1 MKLASLMIPPTWGI
15 WRGQI
20 QRWKVDGG
28 CQGMWSKWLTKA
40 ASVWED
46 KKVLGKDV
54 SDGCP
59 TVGVFLTQL
68 KLTLKNDYVM
78 CILPQLKLS

>member
-1 MKLASLMIPPTWGI
+1 MG
-15 WRGQI
+15 
-20 QRWKVDGG
+20 
-28 CQGMWSKWLTKA
+28 SKWLTRA

-46 KKVLGKDV
+46 KKVLGMDV